1 MEPVKLATCRIA
13 PATAGGET
21 RAAAFAAGGPPPS
34 GVAWM
39 KFGDEL
45 VYYGE
50 AQHWPKLTESVS
62 RAGASLRERPGT
74 VDRAR
79 LHVVVQ
85 KGGLFQR
92 EHPEVPVLL
101 DKGRFLL
108 VDLDPAAARKLSRRK
123 EPCYSVRGLD
133 ALDRSGAKGRNRVVF
148 ETRSRDAERAAARAS
163 DPKVQ
168 ALVDRLSRATLKADL
183 TRLATFPTRLSTS
196 SHYKAACD
204 FVEQQLASLGYAT
217 SRQTITVN
225 GKRSQN
231 VVARRNGS
239 GPASRG
245 MVLVTAHLDSINHE
259 DGAAA
264 AAPGADDDG
273 SGSAGAIEIA
283 RALKDHTGRHDL
295 RVVLFGGEEQ
305 GLFGSRHFVAAMP
318 AAQRSKVRAVVQ
330 MDMIGMLN
338 VPAPSVLLEGRKLS
352 QSVIDGLAAAAATYT
367 GLTVKTSLNAA
378 DSDHESFLDKGI
390 PAVLTI
396 EGADHSNHEI
406 HSARDTLDRINFD
419 LALEILRMNT
429 AFVAEALD
437 RK

>member
-13 PATAGGET
+13 PAAAGRA
-21 RAAAFAAGGPPPS
+21 RAAAFAAGGPPS

-45 VYYGE
+45 FYYGE
-50 AQHWPKLTESVS
+50 PRKWPQLTESVS

-74 VDRAR
+74 LDRAR

-92 EHPEVPVLL
+92 EHPDVPILL

-108 VDLDPAAARKLSRRK
+108 VDLDPATARKLSRKK
-123 EPCYSVRGLD
+123 EPCYSVRALD
-133 ALDRSGAKGRNRVVF
+133 ALDRTGAKGRNRVVF
-148 ETRSRDAERAAARAS
+148 ETRSRDTERAAARAS

-168 ALVDRLSRATLKADL
+168 ALVDRISRATFGADL

-196 SHYKAACD
+196 THYKAACD
-204 FVEQQLASLGYAT
+204 FAEQQLASLGYAT

-231 VVARRNGS
+231 VLARRNGS
-239 GPASRG
+239 GAASRG
-245 MVLVTAHLDSINHE
+245 MVLVTAHLDSVNHE
-259 DGAAA
+259 DGASAP
-264 AAPGADDDG
+264 APGADDDA

-295 RVVLFGGEEQ
+295 RIVLFGGEEQ
-305 GLFGSRHFVAAMP
+305 GLFCSRHFVAAMP
-318 AAQRSKVRAVVQ
+318 AKQRTKVRAVVQ
-330 MDMIGMLN
+330 MDMIGTLN
-338 VPAPSVLLEGRKLS
+338 VPTPSVLLEGKKLS

-406 HSARDTLDRINFD
+406 HTARDTLDRINFD

-429 AFVAEALD
+429 AFVADSLD

>member
-1 MEPVKLATCRIA
+1 M
-13 PATAGGET
+13 
-21 RAAAFAAGGPPPS
+21 
-34 GVAWM
+34 
-39 KFGDEL
+39 
-45 VYYGE
+45 
-50 AQHWPKLTESVS
+50 
-62 RAGASLRERPGT
+62 
-74 VDRAR
+74 
-79 LHVVVQ
+79 
-85 KGGLFQR
+85 
-92 EHPEVPVLL
+92 
-101 DKGRFLL
+101 
-108 VDLDPAAARKLSRRK
+108 
-123 EPCYSVRGLD
+123 RGLD
-133 ALDRSGAKGRNRVVF
+133 ALDRTGAKGRNRVVF

-168 ALVDRLSRATLKADL
+168 ALVDRVLRATFKADL

-196 SHYKAACD
+196 THYKAACD
-204 FVEQQLASLGYAT
+204 FAEQQLASLGYAT

-231 VVARRNGS
+231 VLARRNGS

-245 MVLVTAHLDSINHE
+245 MVLVTAHLDSVNHE
-259 DGAAA
+259 DGASAP
-264 AAPGADDDG
+264 APGADDDA

-295 RVVLFGGEEQ
+295 RIVLFGGEEQ

-318 AAQRSKVRAVVQ
+318 AKQRTKVRAVVQ
-330 MDMIGMLN
+330 MDMIGTLN
-338 VPAPSVLLEGRKLS
+338 VPTPSVLLEGKKLS

-406 HSARDTLDRINFD
+406 HTARDTLERINFD

-429 AFVAEALD
+429 AFVADSLD

>member
-1 MEPVKLATCRIA
+1 
-13 PATAGGET
+13 
-21 RAAAFAAGGPPPS
+21 
-34 GVAWM
+34 
-39 KFGDEL
+39 
-45 VYYGE
+45 
-50 AQHWPKLTESVS
+50 
-62 RAGASLRERPGT
+62 
-74 VDRAR
+74 
-79 LHVVVQ
+79 VQ

-101 DKGRFLL
+101 DKGRFRCSTSIPPQRGEPQEGALL
-108 VDLDPAAARKLSRRK
+108 FGA
-123 EPCYSVRGLD
+123 RGLD
-133 ALDRSGAKGRNRVVF
+133 ALDRSGAKGRNRASCSNAQP
-148 ETRSRDAERAAARAS
+148 RRGPAAARAS
-163 DPKVQ
+163 DPKVR

-259 DGAAA
+259 DGASA

-338 VPAPSVLLEGRKLS
+338 VPAPSVLLEERS
-352 QSVIDGLAAAAATYT
+352 C
-367 GLTVKTSLNAA
+367 LN
-378 DSDHESFLDKGI
+378 
-390 PAVLTI
+390 P
-396 EGADHSNHEI
+396 
-406 HSARDTLDRINFD
+406 
-419 LALEILRMNT
+419 
-429 AFVAEALD
+429 
-437 RK
+437 